1 MSTNSRQFYE
11 VWEDTAT
18 VRDLVR
24 ALVITVGLTMGAY
37 LLAPNEPPAPL
48 IAGLS
53 GAVVGFII
61 SSVITPTK
69 RTLDTVEI
77 DDADTDGTDT
87 REVRV

>member
-1 MSTNSRQFYE
+1 MSDRRQFYE
-11 VWEDTAT
+11 IWDDTAT

-37 LLAPNEPPAPL
+37 ILAPDEAPAPL

-61 SSVITPTK
+61 CSFITPTK
-69 RTLDTVEI
+69 RTLSTHEVDDEGTTESQVTGGTV
-77 DDADTDGTDT
+77 
-87 REVRV
+87 

>member
-1 MSTNSRQFYE
+1 MFPVREKYYE
-11 VWEDTAT
+11 VWEDTAG

-37 LLAPNEPPAPL
+37 IAAPDEPPAPL

-61 SSVITPTK
+61 CSVITPTK
-69 RTLDTVEI
+69 RTLDTVEA
-77 DDADTDGTDT
+77 DDTTTESATSGGHG
-87 REVRV
+87 